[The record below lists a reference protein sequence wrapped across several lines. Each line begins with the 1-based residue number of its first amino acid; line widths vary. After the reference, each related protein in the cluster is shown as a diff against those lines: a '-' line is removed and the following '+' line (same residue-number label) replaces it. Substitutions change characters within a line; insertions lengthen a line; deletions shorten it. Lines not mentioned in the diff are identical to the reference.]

1 VLDAAL
7 TPRSPLAGRLR
18 AGHHGRPGAAEV
30 TISEA
35 RYASVTALT
44 ARAGRT
50 AEAAAALGLPPRP
63 GAVLEAGETR
73 VWLAPGQWLVFR
85 ERAAGGG
92 LGSEAIEA
100 TDLSGARAVL
110 RIAGPKARRALMK
123 LVDLDLHPS
132 VFAPGAA
139 AATVAARI
147 PVLLWCVAEDDF
159 RLACYRSYGGS
170 LASAAIKAALEFGC
184 AVEA

>member
-1 VLDAAL
+1 VLDAA
-7 TPRSPLAGRLR
+7 PRSPLAGRLP
-18 AGHHGRPGAAEV
+18 AGHHGRPGTAGV
-30 TISEA
+30 TIAEA

-44 ARAGRT
+44 ARAGR
-50 AEAAAALGLPPRP
+50 AREAAAALGLPARP
-63 GAVLEAGETR
+63 GVVMTDAETR
-73 VWLAPGQWLVFR
+73 VWLAPGQWLLFR
-85 ERAAGGG
+85 EREAATVDGGG
-92 LGSEAIEA
+92 LVDR

-110 RIAGPKARRALMK
+110 RLAGPKARRALMK
-123 LVDLDLHPS
+123 LVDIDLHPS
-132 VFAPGAA
+132 AFGPGAA

-147 PVLLWCVAEDDF
+147 SVLLWLGAEEDF

>member
-1 VLDAAL
+1 
-7 TPRSPLAGRLR
+7 
-18 AGHHGRPGAAEV
+18 V

-35 RYASVTALT
+35 RYASVAALT
-44 ARAGRT
+44 ARAGRA

-63 GAVLEAGETR
+63 VAVLQHGETR
-73 VWLAPGQWLVFR
+73 VWLAPGQWLIFR
-85 ERAAGGG
+85 ERTAAGDQT
-92 LGSEAIEA
+92 SDPVEV

-132 VFAPGAA
+132 VFAPGAG